1 MARRR
6 RSLWLWVP
14 LGAVALTAFA
24 WLGWYGMARWELERT
39 KDKLRQLGLPMT
51 AGEVIPAPIP
61 EDQNAAPLL
70 KSAESVWQQIKDRH
84 DFIKARVGSS
94 APELAPEKFD
104 ANRLA
109 QLQAQMLWPELR
121 ELFRLM
127 NEAAQRPN
135 AVFDR
140 DYSKGVAADATP
152 LNPLFSAV
160 QFLPTKA
167 WLAAREG
174 NQKEAAENLLTCS
187 RLASFGLRD
196 VFLIGWMIGASFDG
210 IAASGGQE
218 VIAELPPGSFRMKDW
233 ESLDDSWKKHAAEAR
248 GDLVRAIDGERVLL
262 GTWIFE
268 RVMLRRISLSEQSAK
283 VFNAM
288 YPDQVRTLRWI
299 TNLYE
304 TALAPLLVSDY
315 AAYLRLMVSV
325 RERLASGQAGQ
336 PGHDDG
342 FASAVSKWAVIA
354 RTAARTYDGTQ
365 KMLQEYEVKL
375 QINRLGLALEDYRSR
390 EGEYPATLP
399 DLGLPEAAI
408 TDPFTG
414 QPFIYRVEGDNML
427 VYSVGFDR
435 EDGGGVPRGVDGR
448 RDVVW
453 RIERGSAAR

>member
-1 MARRR
+1 MARLY

-24 WLGWYGMARWELERT
+24 WLGWYGMACWELERT
-39 KDKLRQLGLPMT
+39 KDKLRELELPM
-51 AGEVIPAPIP
+51 AAQEIIPGPIP
-61 EDQNAAPLL
+61 ENQNAAPLL
-70 KSAESVWQQIKDRH
+70 KSAESLWKQIKDRQ
-84 DFIKARVGSS
+84 DFIDARVGSS
-94 APELAPEKFD
+94 SPDLAPEKFD
-104 ANRLA
+104 ENRLA
-109 QLQAQMLWPELR
+109 QLQAQMEWPEVQ
-121 ELFRLM
+121 ELFHLM
-127 NEAAQRPN
+127 NEAARRPS

-140 DYSKGVAADATP
+140 DYSKGVAADTTP

-167 WLAAREG
+167 WLAARGG
-174 NQKEAAENLLTCS
+174 NQKEAVENLLTCS

-210 IAASGGQE
+210 IAASGAQE

-233 ESLDDSWKKHAAEAR
+233 QALDDSWKKHAAEAR

-262 GTWIFE
+262 GMWIFE
-268 RVMLRRISLSEQSAK
+268 RVILRRTSLSEQSAK

-288 YPDQVRTLRWI
+288 YPDKAWILRWI

-336 PGHDDG
+336 PGQDS
-342 FASAVSKWAVIA
+342 FASAVSNWAVIS
-354 RTAARTYDGTQ
+354 RTAAPTYDGTR
-365 KMLQEYEVKL
+365 KMLEEYEAKL
-375 QINRLGLALEDYRSR
+375 RIDRLGLALEDYRSR
-390 EGEYPATLP
+390 EGTYPTALP

-414 QPFIYRVEGDNML
+414 QPFIYRTEGDDVL

-435 EDGGGVPRGVDGR
+435 EDDGGVPRAAGGR
-448 RDVVW
+448 RDLVW
-453 RIERGSAAR
+453 RIERGEVGP